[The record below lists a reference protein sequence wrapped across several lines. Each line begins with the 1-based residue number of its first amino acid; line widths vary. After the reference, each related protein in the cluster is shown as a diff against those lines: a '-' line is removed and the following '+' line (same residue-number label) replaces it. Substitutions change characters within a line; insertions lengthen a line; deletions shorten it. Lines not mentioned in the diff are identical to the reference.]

1 MNYLFQTQNLAL
13 TTQQWTLILLA
24 ICVVPI
30 AVLIILAIIFR
41 IKNSVKKNKKENVE
55 EVDDEQRKLFLDAFG
70 GEDNYISVANER
82 IKVIV
87 KVKDPD
93 LIQGEKLKELGANGV
108 LIVGNEVRCSF
119 GDRALF
125 VYNTINGTS
134 KKEIEEEPAKEDEE
148 KENE

>member
-1 MNYLFQTQNLAL
+1 MLFLL

-30 AVLIILAIIFR
+30 ATLIILAIILR
-41 IKNSVKKNKKENVE
+41 IKNSVRKKDKSETAQE
-55 EVDDEQRKLFLDAFG
+55 PDTEQQNQFLEAFG
-70 GEDNYISVANER
+70 GVDNFIGASQER

-93 LIQGEKLKELGANGV
+93 LIQGEKLQELGAKGV

-119 GDRALF
+119 GDRAEY
-125 VYNTINGTS
+125 VYKTLANVEKKEQVEDTIN
-134 KKEIEEEPAKEDEE
+134 E
-148 KENE
+148 

>member
-24 ICVVPI
+24 ICVLPI

-41 IKNSVKKNKKENVE
+41 IKNSVKKNKKEDVE
-55 EVDDEQRKLFLDAFG
+55 VFDSEQRKLFLDAFG

-119 GDRALF
+119 GDRALY
-125 VYNTINGTS
+125 VYNTINSTS
-134 KKEIEEEPAKEDEE
+134 KKEIEEEIAKDEE

>member
-41 IKNSVKKNKKENVE
+41 IKNSVKKGKKEDVE
-55 EVDDEQRKLFLDAFG
+55 EVDDEQRKSFLEAFG
-70 GEDNYISVANER
+70 GEDNYISCANER

-119 GDRALF
+119 GDRALY
-125 VYNTINGTS
+125 VYNTINST
-134 KKEIEEEPAKEDEE
+134 KVNLEDEPAKEDEE

>member
-134 KKEIEEEPAKEDEE
+134 KKEIEEPAKEDEE